1 MPASQKNK
9 ILAYFLVLATIGTF
23 IVVALQTFE
32 VRLETQEGYP
42 VASSFRADARGCRAL
57 YESLHRVP
65 GVQTA
70 RFLRTFSNLPPA
82 DGRSLVIAGVDP
94 QINTLRVQDRKS
106 LSAWAES
113 GGTLIIG
120 LAVDD
125 KNSGQAGSPDYEL
138 VVPQKEQSSP
148 SPNLKSTPPSEEF
161 WIETLQG
168 AGVHVFRH
176 VDSSARHH
184 FVSRVFATSGS
195 WLGPLYFRDLQ
206 SPWRVVAEADHLPV
220 VIQRS
225 LGCGNVI
232 LVADSYLLT
241 NGSLATDRETGFL
254 GWLFRKSST
263 VLFDESHFG
272 FMENPGVVSL
282 ARRYGLESA
291 FFVLL
296 ILALFFVWANRYSLV
311 PKSASRSAESLI
323 VPGKGGETVFLNLLR
338 RSLPT
343 KDLLS
348 TCAELWRKGVHDA
361 GKTRKLDQLLPTLDP
376 RSSAVARYNQLSQR
390 LNERT

>member
-113 GGTLIIG
+113 GGTLIIA

-225 LGCGNVI
+225 LGRGNVI

>member
-1 MPASQKNK
+1 MPASRKNK

-106 LSAWAES
+106 LSAWAGS
-113 GGTLIIG
+113 GGTLIIA

-225 LGCGNVI
+225 LGRGNVI